1 MSPTWRQGT
10 TLLSPP
16 GAQSA
21 SGSSGRDEPALMTAA
36 ARAFSR
42 AETKTEEGLVLP
54 ALQWPRTGS
63 QQKGLLMTDQIQS
76 QMLAAVV
83 PAKGARWQLHEIPVL
98 EPLPTQVL
106 VKVCANGISYADVE
120 QTRGELPGH
129 FPRILGHEVAG
140 DVVAVGA
147 AVTTRKVGDRVG
159 APYLQAGCGRCE
171 WCLRGRP
178 IMCPNSQAI
187 SRQWNGGHASSP
199 TAATEAA
206 SLAGEG
212 HQALEG
218 AVGTP
223 KPREAMA

>member
-1 MSPTWRQGT
+1 
-10 TLLSPP
+10 
-16 GAQSA
+16 
-21 SGSSGRDEPALMTAA
+21 
-36 ARAFSR
+36 
-42 AETKTEEGLVLP
+42 
-54 ALQWPRTGS
+54 
-63 QQKGLLMTDQIQS
+63 
-76 QMLAAVV
+76 
-83 PAKGARWQLHEIPVL
+83 
-98 EPLPTQVL
+98 